1 MKDALMLATSQAITT
16 PALELPA
23 PRAASLRRW
32 NVGLGLVHA
41 LQAVAILA
49 LATAFTLP
57 VTATYLSGP
66 PGSPAGA
73 PTTLFDLSV
82 SWGVALFLLLSAAFH
97 WLVAAPGVFGRYTA
111 GLEAGHNYFRWAEY
125 SLSSSVM
132 IVLIAMLTGISDIAA
147 LIGIFA
153 ANAAMI
159 FFGAV
164 QERYER
170 PGGSLWPFWLGC
182 VVGIAPWLAV
192 GVYLWSPGSA
202 AEPPAFVYAIFLS
215 LFVFFNIFALN
226 MLLQYRR
233 VGRWTSYVFGER
245 AYFVLSLVAKSA
257 LAWQVFAGTL
267 AG

>member
-1 MKDALMLATSQAITT
+1 VIAADQLMT
-16 PALELPA
+16 PQTVEMSDS
-23 PRAASLRRW
+23 RAASLRRW
-32 NVGLGLVHA
+32 NIGLGFVHA
-41 LQAVAILA
+41 VQALA
-49 LATAFTLP
+49 VVLLATAFTLP
-57 VTATYLSGP
+57 VTATFMEGP
-66 PGSPAGA
+66 PGTPAGA
-73 PTTLFDLSV
+73 PTTLFEVSV
-82 SWGVALFLLLSAAFH
+82 AGGVALFLMLSATFH
-97 WLVAAPGVFGRYTA
+97 WLVALPGVFGRYTS
-111 GLEAGHNYFRWAEY
+111 GLVAEHNYFRWAEY

-147 LIGIFA
+147 LIAIFA

-192 GVYLWSPGSA
+192 GVYLWSPGSP

-215 LFVFFNIFALN
+215 LFVFFDIFAIN
-226 MLLQYRR
+226 MWLQYRR
-233 VGRWTSYVFGER
+233 VGRWRSYVFGER
-245 AYFVLSLVAKSA
+245 AYFMLSLFAKSA

>member
-1 MKDALMLATSQAITT
+1 MIATDQRMISPT
-16 PALELPA
+16 LDLPVT
-23 PRAASLRRW
+23 RAASLRRW
-32 NVGLGLVHA
+32 NIGLGFVHA
-41 LQAVAILA
+41 IQAVAVLA
-49 LATAFTLP
+49 LATAFALP
-57 VTATYLSGP
+57 VTATFMEGP
-66 PGSPAGA
+66 PGTPASA
-73 PTTLFDLSV
+73 PIPLFEVSV
-82 SWGVALFLLLSAAFH
+82 AWGVALFLLLSAVFH
-97 WLVAAPGVFGRYTA
+97 WLVALPGVFGRYIA
-111 GLEAGHNYFRWAEY
+111 GLGAEHNYFRWAEY

-132 IVLIAMLTGISDIAA
+132 IVLIAMLTGISDVAA

-226 MLLQYRR
+226 MWLQYRR
-233 VGRWTSYVFGER
+233 VGRWQSYVFGER
-245 AYFVLSLVAKSA
+245 AYFMLSLVAKSA

>member
-1 MKDALMLATSQAITT
+1 MIATNPRMISPTV
-16 PALELPA
+16 ELPVS
-23 PRAASLRRW
+23 RAASLRRW
-32 NVGLGLVHA
+32 NIGLGFLHA
-41 LQAVAILA
+41 VQAAAVLA
-49 LATAFTLP
+49 LATAFALP
-57 VTATYLSGP
+57 VTGTFMEGP
-66 PGSPAGA
+66 PGTPIGV
-73 PTTLFDLSV
+73 PTTLFDVSV
-82 SWGVALFLLLSAAFH
+82 AWGVAIFLTLSAVFH
-97 WLVAAPGVFGRYTA
+97 LMVALPGVFGRYIA
-111 GLEAGHNYFRWAEY
+111 GLGAEHNYFRWAEY

-132 IVLIAMLTGISDIAA
+132 IVLIAMLTGISDVAA

-192 GVYLWSPGSA
+192 GVYLWSPGST
-202 AEPPAFVYAIFLS
+202 AEPPAFVYAIFIS

-226 MLLQYRR
+226 MWLQYRR

-245 AYFVLSLVAKSA
+245 AYFMLSLVAKSA

>member
-1 MKDALMLATSQAITT
+1 MIASNQLIATPMGEF
-16 PALELPA
+16 PAS
-23 PRAASLRRW
+23 RAASLRRW
-32 NVGLGLVHA
+32 NIGLGFVHA
-41 LQAVAILA
+41 VQAVAVLA
-49 LATAFTLP
+49 LATAFALP
-57 VTATYLSGP
+57 VTATFMEGP
-66 PGSPAGA
+66 PGTSAGA
-73 PTTLFDLSV
+73 PTTLFEVSV
-82 SWGVALFLLLSAAFH
+82 AGGVALFLLLSAAFH
-97 WLVAAPGVFGRYTA
+97 WLVVLPGVFGRYTA
-111 GLEAGHNYFRWAEY
+111 GLVAEHNYFRWAEY

-147 LIGIFA
+147 LIAIFA
-153 ANAAMI
+153 VNAAMI

-202 AEPPAFVYAIFLS
+202 AEPPAFVYAIFVS

-226 MLLQYRR
+226 MWLQYRR
-233 VGRWTSYVFGER
+233 VGRWKSYVFGER
-245 AYFVLSLVAKSA
+245 AYFVLSLVAKSL